1 MEHRY
6 YFIIMWGQ
14 APTESGES
22 VASFQCGSSADL
34 GFVNSDAIEQWD
46 SYEGDGATETDGVE
60 IWDRSNDD
68 LTLILGRGNDLDAVS
83 QKFFAALKKNFSG
96 HLGV

>member
-1 MEHRY
+1 MEHDY
-6 YFIIMWGQ
+6 HFIVMWGT
-14 APTESGES
+14 APTESGTA
-22 VASFQCGSSADL
+22 VASFQCGSKADL
-34 GFVNSDAIEQWD
+34 SFVNSDAIELWEI
-46 SYEGDGATETDGVE
+46 YEGEGAEEVDGVE

-68 LTLILGRGNDLDAVS
+68 LTLILGRGNDFDAVS

>member
-1 MEHRY
+1 MEYNY

-14 APTESGES
+14 VPTEFGAS
-22 VASFQCGSSADL
+22 VASFQCGSRDDL
-34 GFVNSDAIEQWD
+34 VFVNSDALEQWE
-46 SYEGDGATETDGVE
+46 SYEGDGADDVDGVE

-68 LTLILGRGNDLDAVS
+68 LMLILGRGNDLDAVS

-96 HLGV
+96 HLGI